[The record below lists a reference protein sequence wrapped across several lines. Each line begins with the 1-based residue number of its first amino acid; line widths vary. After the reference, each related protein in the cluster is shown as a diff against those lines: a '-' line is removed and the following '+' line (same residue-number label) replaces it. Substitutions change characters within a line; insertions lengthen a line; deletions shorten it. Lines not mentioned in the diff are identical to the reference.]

1 MCLGLKYQM
10 SRNNTSSNY
19 RMKIK
24 PFFKLFILVGVLLIS
39 SKLSGQKKYYVSN
52 GSNGKHQYATI
63 HHALNAVDK
72 QIKRSGYPKQGIEII
87 IKDGYYKIDKSIR
100 ITKNLSGSKK
110 NPLVIKAENPNN
122 VRFFGGHILDLNE
135 FKNFNPKKAPF
146 QLVDEKAASK
156 IKVLDFKKTSIK
168 KSDLGD
174 FVKHG
179 YGFEKNPY
187 YTTPAMLWV
196 DHQRMHLSR
205 WPNID
210 EYNEYYDNTN
220 QFNGRFKDVFI
231 KGAVSLT
238 NVIDKGQKKQN
249 KWYLNKGF
257 LENGGGTFEVAFDRG
272 SQWNFHKK
280 NDEKIWLD
288 GVLSASWEWEYTK
301 IKSIENRR
309 IKLASGSNRGL
320 GFFRK
325 ITHFHFENIPEELD
339 TEGEYFMDRE
349 NMLLYFYP
357 PYDVKEKT
365 ITLSTLEQNMFH
377 VIGASNIKI
386 EGLVL
391 ESGRGNAIFINSLKF
406 GGEIKSKSNNI
417 LVENCIIR
425 NFNQWGVIIQN
436 SQNSTVNNCDIY
448 NMGAGGVRLG
458 IEKKSFNLVKEN
470 NLVTNCKIYEIAF
483 DQKSQVPAITL
494 AGNGNSARNNEIY
507 NTPHFA
513 VKMKYANN
521 CVTEKNYIHD
531 LPKYHH
537 FDGGAVYLATGNQFF
552 NRGNKIAH
560 NYFENISTNGAYLDN
575 YTMGNYVYGNVFYNV
590 GNSTKGS
597 KNAAVYI
604 HGGGQNVVSNNI
616 AINCPFAYKTGSHI
630 IKNFNTANYLNS
642 WYNDAK
648 NHFKKSDKL
657 YADFTQQYPEIKE
670 LIYKL
675 HKSPKVILDHV
686 SNQSLKKIS
695 SNENRKSQLDMYDL
709 KGANSFFVKDTNN
722 LEWMNWFEIRYQ
734 SSTFK
739 NNIYSFSSDEF
750 LPDFEGNDKGAKGAF
765 KLGNESG
772 VFLMAPYKLKV
783 SSKIKKISN
792 HRVVNNHYLKDFP
805 LNIRR
810 SSHSY
815 GLELNSIISFPHISN
830 FKDINLKEI
839 GINKSIGKD

>member
-1 MCLGLKYQM
+1 
-10 SRNNTSSNY
+10 
-19 RMKIK
+19 MKIQ
-24 PFFKLFILVGVLLIS
+24 PFIKLFILVGLLLIY
-39 SKLSGQKKYYVSN
+39 SKLSAQKKYYVSN
-52 GSNGKHQYATI
+52 KSNGKHQYATI
-63 HHALNAVDK
+63 HQALSAVDK
-72 QIKRSGYPKQGIEII
+72 QIKRSGYPKHGIEVI
-87 IKDGYYKIDKSIR
+87 IKDGNYKIDKPIT
-100 ITKNLSGSKK
+100 ITKYLSGTKK

-122 VRFFGGHILDLNE
+122 ARFFGGHILDLNE
-135 FKNFNPKKAPF
+135 FKNFNPKNAPF

-156 IKVLDFKKTSIK
+156 IKVLDLKKTSIK

-196 DHQRMHLSR
+196 DRQRMHLSR
-205 WPNID
+205 WPNVYED
-210 EYNEYYDNTN
+210 NEYYDNIN

-249 KWYLNKGF
+249 KWYSNKEF
-257 LENGGGTFEVAFDRG
+257 LENGGGTFEVAFYRG
-272 SQWNFHKK
+272 NQWNFYKK

-325 ITHFHFENIPEELD
+325 VTHFHFENIPEELD
-339 TEGEYFMDRE
+339 TEGEYFIDRE
-349 NMLLYFYP
+349 HMLLYFYA
-357 PYDVKEKT
+357 PYDAKEKT

-377 VIGASNIKI
+377 VVGASNIKI
-386 EGLVL
+386 EGLIL
-391 ESGRGNAIFINSLKF
+391 EFGRGNAIFINSPKLD
-406 GGEIKSKSNNI
+406 GEISIKSDNI

-436 SQNSTVNNCDIY
+436 AQNSTVNNCRIY
-448 NMGAGGVRLG
+448 NMGAGGVKLG
-458 IEKKSFNLVKEN
+458 NETRSFSLVNEN
-470 NLVTNCKIYEIAF
+470 NLVSNCEIYDIAF

-521 CVTEKNYIHD
+521 CITEKNYIHD
-531 LPKYHH
+531 LPKYHR

-575 YTMGNYVYGNVFYNV
+575 YTMGNYVYENVFYNV

-630 IKNFNTANYLNS
+630 IKAFNTTNYLNF

-657 YADFTQQYPEIKE
+657 FADFTHQYPEIKE
-670 LIYKL
+670 VINKL
-675 HKSPKVILDHV
+675 HESPKVILDHV
-686 SNQSLKKIS
+686 SNQSIKKIS
-695 SNENRKSQLDMYDL
+695 SKQNRKSQLDMYDL
-709 KGANSFFVKDTNN
+709 KGANSFFFNDTDN
-722 LEWMNWFEIRYQ
+722 LEWINWFMIRYQ

-739 NNIYSFSSDEF
+739 NNIYTFTSDEF

-810 SSHSY
+810 ISKSN
-815 GLELNSIISFPHISN
+815 GFELNSILSFPDISN
-830 FKDINLKEI
+830 FKDINLNEI
-839 GINKSIGKD
+839 GINKSISKD